1 MNTLPSPSD
10 TTPLLPWLL
19 QSLAP
24 MSRTSIKEL
33 LRSGR
38 VQVNETSITRH
49 DHILQPTDRICIVRE
64 VRPAPEAPFPILHD
78 DEHFIVIEKPAGLL
92 TVATD
97 TEKLQTAYVLL
108 RDWLQER
115 NAGRP
120 FVVHRLDR
128 ETSGLLLFARSIE
141 MRDRLQEAWPTVRK
155 KYLAVVEG
163 VPQRREGR
171 IETDLVE
178 GRDLRMRICRT
189 PTRGMQHAITA
200 YRVLQ
205 EREQYSL
212 VEVELLTGRK
222 HQIRVHLAHVGCP
235 VLGDAM
241 YGAKLNPAGRLA
253 LHAWQLALKDPI
265 SGTWHDWES
274 PLPNELEKLMNTV

>member
-1 MNTLPSPSD
+1 MNILRSPVEA
-10 TTPLLPWLL
+10 TTLLPWLL

-38 VQVNETSITRH
+38 VHVNETSITRH
-49 DHILQPTDRICIVRE
+49 DHLLQPTDRIRIVRE
-64 VRPAPEAPFPILHD
+64 VRAIPEVPFPILHD
-78 DEHFIVIEKPAGLL
+78 DENFIVIEKPAGLL
-92 TVATD
+92 TVASE
-97 TEKLQTAYVLL
+97 TEKLLTAYVLL
-108 RDWLQER
+108 RDWLAER
-115 NAGRP
+115 DAGRP

-128 ETSGLLLFARSIE
+128 DTSGLLLFARSIP
-141 MRDRLQEAWPTVRK
+141 MRDQLQNQWPDVRK

-163 VPQRREGR
+163 VPQRRDGR
-171 IETDLVE
+171 IETDLIE

-205 EREQYSL
+205 AREQYSL

-222 HQIRVHLAHVGCP
+222 HQIRVHLAHIGCP
-235 VLGDAM
+235 VLGDTL
-241 YGAKLNPAGRLA
+241 YGAKLNPASRLA
-253 LHAWQLALKDPI
+253 LHAWQLALKNP
-265 SGTWHDWES
+265 STGSWHEWES
-274 PLPNELEKLMNTV
+274 PLPQEILKLI